1 MTMQMQY
8 RETGDAAAER
18 GHHYQA
24 TAWWTA
30 DCAGL
35 AKSDSAPNAIH
46 FAAPPEFGG
55 LQGRW
60 TPETLFLSAIA
71 SCFTTTFQAVAGYAH
86 LDYTDLEVEVEGT
99 IDKLNSGYGFTMI
112 VIRPR
117 LTIVNAEKELQALE
131 ILEKAKTL
139 CLVSRALGVSQ
150 DFRPCVQAGKAA
162 LAG

>member
-1 MTMQMQY
+1 MTVQMPHT
-8 RETGDAAAER
+8 ETRGATER
-18 GHHYQA
+18 GHHYQV

-60 TPETLFLSAIA
+60 TPETLLLSAIA

-86 LDYTDLEVEVEGT
+86 LEYRDLGVEVDGAVN
-99 IDKLNSGYGFTMI
+99 KLNGGYVFTEI
-112 VIRPR
+112 SIRPK
-117 LTIVNAEKELQALE
+117 LTIVGEEEEGRALE
-131 ILEKAKTL
+131 ILKKAKNL
-139 CLVSRALGVSQ
+139 CLVSRALAVPQVFEPS
-150 DFRPCVQAGKAA
+150 VETSKAVPA
-162 LAG
+162 L